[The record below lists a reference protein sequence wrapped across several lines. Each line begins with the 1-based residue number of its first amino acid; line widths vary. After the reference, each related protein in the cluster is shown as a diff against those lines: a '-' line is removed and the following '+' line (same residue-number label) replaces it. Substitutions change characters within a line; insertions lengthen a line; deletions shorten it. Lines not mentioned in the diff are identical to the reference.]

1 MPTFYYYVKEG
12 RSTCVQ
18 TYCQN
23 GKLAL
28 RQPGIS
34 GFIRNGSFWAEQ
46 KPKLVELEREWSKPK
61 LVELEPKFN
70 NLERELSKPKL
81 NLSKKY
87 ILENMEKILRQPYQE
102 NVSAKKIYRNG
113 KCSRDKVN
121 QKRKL
126 AEK

>member
-1 MPTFYYYVKEG
+1 MPTFYYYDKEG

-23 GKLAL
+23 GKLTL

-34 GFIRNGSFWAEQ
+34 GFIKNGVFWAEQ
-46 KPKLVELEREWSKPK
+46 KPK

-87 ILENMEKILRQPYQE
+87 ILENMEKISRQPYQE

-113 KCSRDKVN
+113 KCARDNIN
-121 QKRKL
+121 QKKKL